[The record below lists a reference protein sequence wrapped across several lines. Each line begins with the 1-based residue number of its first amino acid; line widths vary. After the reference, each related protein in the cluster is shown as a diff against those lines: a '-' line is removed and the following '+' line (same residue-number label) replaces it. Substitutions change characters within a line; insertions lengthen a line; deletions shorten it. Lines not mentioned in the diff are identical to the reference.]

1 MNVDIILDLNMHMT
15 DIIPDS
21 DSYRFMTQTQ
31 YPHIIHIS
39 QHIPTLELQFIT
51 DASIK
56 VLGYCYCEK
65 MDLRLYKFDFNPFAN
80 AVLEQFST
88 YFFMFAF

>member
-31 YPHIIHIS
+31 YPHIIH
-39 QHIPTLELQFIT
+39 
-51 DASIK
+51 
-56 VLGYCYCEK
+56 
-65 MDLRLYKFDFNPFAN
+65 MDPNIRTAIYH
-80 AVLEQFST
+80 
-88 YFFMFAF
+88 

>member
-1 MNVDIILDLNMHMT
+1 
-15 DIIPDS
+15 
-21 DSYRFMTQTQ
+21 
-31 YPHIIHIS
+31 
-39 QHIPTLELQFIT
+39 
-51 DASIK
+51 
-56 VLGYCYCEK
+56 